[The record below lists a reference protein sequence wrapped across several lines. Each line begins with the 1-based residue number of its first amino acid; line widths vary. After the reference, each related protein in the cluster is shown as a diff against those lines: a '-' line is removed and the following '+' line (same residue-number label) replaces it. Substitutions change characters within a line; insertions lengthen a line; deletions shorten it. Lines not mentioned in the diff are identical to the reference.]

1 MSAKLVGYNYIKIKR
16 KYDINR
22 YLQEQSDNSSLI
34 VEIKRTTK
42 LIARKSNFSNRHIER
57 HLWEQRK
64 NGYQNLIRDKVLSKS
79 QKVQEICYKLN
90 KSYCLFRIKY
100 TWLPVLAL
108 EKNVQSSITQPMLA
122 IANRKYIRAKFTKLQ
137 PGQKFVL
144 SVITNSFIIMIMM
157 SDTISPLTKKQNI
170 QLSM

>member
-64 NGYQNLIRDKVLSKS
+64 NAY
-79 QKVQEICYKLN
+79 
-90 KSYCLFRIKY
+90 
-100 TWLPVLAL
+100 
-108 EKNVQSSITQPMLA
+108 
-122 IANRKYIRAKFTKLQ
+122 
-137 PGQKFVL
+137 
-144 SVITNSFIIMIMM
+144 
-157 SDTISPLTKKQNI
+157 
-170 QLSM
+170 